1 MLHNADNRSLRSQ
14 STPVLTVNLLPETER
29 QQSNETVTS
38 LVSSPTT
45 PPAEDEIV
53 ASGEHPL
60 TVSCPPAVTTTP
72 IGRSLSLST
81 LRNLS
86 LSSPVLIP
94 RARPSSLRIRH
105 TSSFPR
111 IEESE
116 ASSSHRSSVG
126 SMITFGVGVSFGF
139 ALCSFFFRHS

>member
-1 MLHNADNRSLRSQ
+1 MLHNEDNRSLRSQ
-14 STPVLTVNLLPETER
+14 STPVLTVHLLPETGR
-29 QQSNETVTS
+29 QQSDETVTS
-38 LVSSPTT
+38 PVSSPTT
-45 PPAEDEIV
+45 PPAEDENV

-60 TVSCPPAVTTTP
+60 TVSCPPVVTTTP
-72 IGRSLSLST
+72 TGRSV
-81 LRNLS
+81 S

-116 ASSSHRSSVG
+116 ASSSRRSSVG
-126 SMITFGVGVSFGF
+126 SVITFGVGVSFGF
-139 ALCSFFFRHS
+139 ALCSFFFRHL